1 VSLEFHPGNLFR
13 NRPAGYSTYVK
24 APCKLA
30 FFLLAITLLTP
41 IPRGFA
47 QDESTSRARKLV
59 KNPKPDYRAL
69 ARKISLSGTVRLEAL
84 VEPNG
89 SVKAVE
95 VKGGNALLAQSA
107 QFAVREWKWAKSEHE
122 TTEILEIRFV
132 P

>member
-1 VSLEFHPGNLFR
+1 M
-13 NRPAGYSTYVK
+13 K
-24 APCKLA
+24 APCVLA

-59 KNPKPDYRAL
+59 KSPKPDYPAL

>member
-1 VSLEFHPGNLFR
+1 MN
-13 NRPAGYSTYVK
+13 
-24 APCKLA
+24 APCKLGL
-30 FFLLAITLLTP
+30 FLIAITLLAP
-41 IPRGFA
+41 IPRAFA
-47 QDESTSRARKLV
+47 QDESNPAARKLM
-59 KNPKPDYRAL
+59 KSPKPDYPAL
-69 ARKISLSGTVRLEAL
+69 ARKINLSGTVRLEAL

-107 QFAVREWKWAKSEHE
+107 QFAVREWKWAKSAHE

>member
-1 VSLEFHPGNLFR
+1 M
-13 NRPAGYSTYVK
+13 K

-30 FFLLAITLLTP
+30 FFLLAITLLAPTP
-41 IPRGFA
+41 RASA
-47 QDESTSRARKLV
+47 QNENSPAARKLV
-59 KNPKPDYRAL
+59 KNPKPDYPAL
-69 ARKISLSGTVRLEAL
+69 ARKINLTGTVRLEAL

-122 TTEILEIRFV
+122 TTEILEIRFI